1 MDARHLTD
9 VQIDRT
15 TLREIPRRG
24 WKAAAP
30 NRALHGVL
38 AGAWL
43 FFLWAI
49 GLFSTPDPNAA
60 VPVYS
65 AVEELLLFALLGTI
79 VAVLA
84 TVGLALM
91 NHRATARLSTF
102 CALSMVLIGTSCGFA
117 GHAISSWAP
126 MAAIPA
132 AIGLASIG
140 ILGRRA

>member
-15 TLREIPRRG
+15 TLREIPRRE

-49 GLFSTPDPNAA
+49 GLFSTPDPSRSR
-60 VPVYS
+60 V
-65 AVEELLLFALLGTI
+65 F
-79 VAVLA
+79 
-84 TVGLALM
+84 
-91 NHRATARLSTF
+91 
-102 CALSMVLIGTSCGFA
+102 
-117 GHAISSWAP
+117 
-126 MAAIPA
+126 
-132 AIGLASIG
+132 
-140 ILGRRA
+140 RR